1 MRSALVKRYV
11 AELGSQTV
19 NALLMALPAAQMVT
33 TVMSYSETFAAIWR
47 KQNQGMLSATAFA
60 TAQAALRNEII
71 RNPDFV
77 VLGLDFDVI
86 LDGIALVERHNLN
99 STDGAILQ
107 AFLGHAASSQ
117 PLVVS
122 VLVAADQRLLRAA
135 KAEGLEVLN
144 PETFSQ
150 RMYQLSSRHY
160 DRSRFDRRQLVLG
173 PWCNGSTTDSGS
185 VSLRF
190 EILDPQLVCRS
201 R

>member
-1 MRSALVKRYV
+1 MIQVLWDASAAREHYV

-19 NALLMALPAAQMVT
+19 NALFMALPAAQMIT

-122 VLVAADQRLLRAA
+122 VLVAADQRLHVRQKPKVSRCLTRQA
-135 KAEGLEVLN
+135 
-144 PETFSQ
+144 FSQ
-150 RMYQLSSRHY
+150 WMYQLSSRHY
-160 DRSRFDRRQLVLG
+160 DRSRGWIEDNSSSDR
-173 PWCNGSTTDSGS
+173 WCNGSTTDSGS
-185 VSLRF
+185 VS
-190 EILDPQLVCRS
+190 
-201 R
+201 